1 MLREIPHSNARKQAA
16 CLPLNVMQGKLLDLL
31 AVLCNAYTPAVQT
44 LYGSVLTLA
53 KAVYDE
59 SRLNTGVTFLI
70 TPPPGLRSKE
80 PMQHLH
86 RIAIVEDHDDSR
98 EFLCLV
104 LRDHFSV
111 RDFKTASDF
120 LTAVD
125 QEQFDVILTDIR
137 LPDMDG
143 YALLSSLHRRR
154 GQQSP
159 PFIALTAAAMVGDR
173 EKALLAGFT
182 DYLVK
187 PIDLLHVITAIE
199 KCLGTK
205 SKGKASSD

>member
-1 MLREIPHSNARKQAA
+1 MYHS
-16 CLPLNVMQGKLLDLL
+16 C
-31 AVLCNAYTPAVQT
+31 
-44 LYGSVLTLA
+44 
-53 KAVYDE
+53 
-59 SRLNTGVTFLI
+59 
-70 TPPPGLRSKE
+70 
-80 PMQHLH
+80 

-98 EFLCLV
+98 EFLGLV
-104 LRDHFSV
+104 LGDHFSV
-111 RDFKTASDF
+111 REFKTASDF

-154 GQQSP
+154 GQQSLP
-159 PFIALTAAAMVGDR
+159 LIALTAAAMVGDR

-187 PIDLLHVITAIE
+187 PIDPLHVITA
-199 KCLGTK
+199 
-205 SKGKASSD
+205 